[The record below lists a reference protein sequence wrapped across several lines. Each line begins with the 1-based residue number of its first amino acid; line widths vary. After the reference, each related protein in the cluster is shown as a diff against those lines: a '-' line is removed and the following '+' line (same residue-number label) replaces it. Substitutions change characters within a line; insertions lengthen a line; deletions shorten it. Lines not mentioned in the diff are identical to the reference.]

1 MKTFIEWL
9 EANNDLDE
17 NWKKWLST
25 AALAGSM
32 ALPSIGCNGPD
43 CSIKDKA
50 PSKYHQYFHSPE
62 KERAKQE
69 LRNKTNQIIQ
79 AQGEFNQGQLQPDSI
94 RSQRRDSKTIRSQKA
109 TSPDADEYL

>member
-50 PSKYHQYFHSPE
+50 PSKYHKYFHSPE

-69 LRNKTNQIIQ
+69 LQNKVNQLKGTFI
-79 AQGEFNQGQLQPDSI
+79 QGQLQPDSVQ
-94 RSQRRDSKTIRSQKA
+94 SQRRDSKTIRSQKA
-109 TSPDADEYL
+109 TSPDADDYL